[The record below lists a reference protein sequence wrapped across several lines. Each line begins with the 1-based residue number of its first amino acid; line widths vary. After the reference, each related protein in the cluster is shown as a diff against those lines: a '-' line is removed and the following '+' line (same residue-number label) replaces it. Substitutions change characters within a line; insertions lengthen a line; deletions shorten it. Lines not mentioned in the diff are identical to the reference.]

1 MYPYVLLFCILE
13 YLSIF
18 LEFCVKN
25 LVVHSTVH
33 FVPPALTAVVDVVA
47 TAAVD
52 SVACSRHTCAVVL
65 LAVVGKVGI
74 HCRPELR
81 RHAAVGRH
89 IGCWADALQ
98 IVVAKLKI

>member
-1 MYPYVLLFCILE
+1 M
-13 YLSIF
+13 
-18 LEFCVKN
+18 EFCVKN

-33 FVPPALTAVVDVVA
+33 FVPPAPAAVVDVVA

-52 SVACSRHTCAVVL
+52 SVVCSRHTCAVVL

-81 RHAAVGRH
+81 RHAAVVGRH

-98 IVVAKLKI
+98 IVVAMLKN